1 MRKQRGH
8 RGLSRAASAFPCK
21 AELYVPLSFEES
33 VMASTSLPVDAA
45 AWKASAKAAGLG
57 TEVAGKSAEV
67 LSFS

>member
-1 MRKQRGH
+1 M
-8 RGLSRAASAFPCK
+8 
-21 AELYVPLSFEES
+21 PLSFEES
-33 VMASTSLPVDAA
+33 VIASTSLPAVDA